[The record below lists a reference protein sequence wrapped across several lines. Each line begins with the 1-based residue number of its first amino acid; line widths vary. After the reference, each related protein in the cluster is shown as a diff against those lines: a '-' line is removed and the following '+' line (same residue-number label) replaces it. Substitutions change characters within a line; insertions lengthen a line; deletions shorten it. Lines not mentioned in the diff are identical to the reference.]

1 MASHTLRIRPLTI
14 RSGLFTWA
22 VAIVT
27 DGSRLTI
34 CTWPVTICTWPVTWL
49 DSTMLSYSGLVYLVH
64 PLPWVVSA
72 PTLWGLPVHHLYST
86 PVPAVLSLLMV
97 PPPRPGRPVPVDGP
111 PPVPVDGPPPVY
123 SPPALLPSFC
133 WSYAHPR
140 HRHHHRRPVG
150 CSTPWYM
157 AVGTPNSTATAA
169 APQHACAL
177 TTLVDNRAGTAT
189 STSFAP
195 FLARILTTTPFSP
208 CRHAPP
214 LPPPL
219 ARPYTQPHAV

>member
-97 PPPRPGRPVPVDGP
+97 PHPSTRPPPFCRPSARHMLTRAIAITIDAPSDAPRPGTWPWVPP
-111 PPVPVDGPPPVY
+111 
-123 SPPALLPSFC
+123 
-133 WSYAHPR
+133 
-140 HRHHHRRPVG
+140 
-150 CSTPWYM
+150 T
-157 AVGTPNSTATAA
+157 
-169 APQHACAL
+169 
-177 TTLVDNRAGTAT
+177 
-189 STSFAP
+189 
-195 FLARILTTTPFSP
+195 
-208 CRHAPP
+208 

-219 ARPYTQPHAV
+219 LPPNMHVP